1 MKQKWHIPL
10 FYLTHLV
17 LDYSMRSELI
27 VVLNFRISHKNFVRV
42 MLWPCF
48 VLQLFCYWL
57 DGWVIWILSWMVVLR
72 SCFVLQLFCYCLDG
86 WVIWMLSW
94 MVVLSPCV
102 VLNYFAIVLTDES
115 YEFWLGDA
123 MTLSPVLGLF
133 CCYLDFHKHSF
144 LYRERPNL
152 LLQQTLSYW
161 ILRSADETRNY
172 LEN

>member
-1 MKQKWHIPL
+1 MK
-10 FYLTHLV
+10 
-17 LDYSMRSELI
+17 RLI
-27 VVLNFRISHKNFVRV
+27 RISCYNPTPSESNKTKGCVTFVSSKRQ
-42 MLWPCF
+42 CHD
-48 VLQLFCYWL
+48 LFL
-57 DGWVIWILSWMVVLR
+57 NLILLVDILTFIIVIWILSWMVVLR

-144 LYRERPNL
+144 LHRERPNL